1 MSRSAAEPKSRS
13 ALREISLVISFNGPS
28 FLLSLLLLL
37 RSRSSLFLFGLW
49 VGAVGATERER
60 GEERGVLIQIRNPAR
75 DEDDGVADVSL
86 ILLRVGRWSSV
97 PLSPLLTVV

>member
-49 VGAVGATERER
+49 VGWGRWGNREREER
-60 GEERGVLIQIRNPAR
+60 REEREGGLNSDP
-75 DEDDGVADVSL
+75 
-86 ILLRVGRWSSV
+86 
-97 PLSPLLTVV
+97 